1 MLIDTGAY
9 LSGIDN
15 SLAGKIQARPIRT
28 NRGHP
33 RPVEGE
39 PQVVM
44 RIDERSLE
52 AYSLIQNTL
61 LTRLHSFKLGAVPV
75 RAPDIR
81 LQDLH
86 LPAGLP
92 SGVGGRLGIDILGPN
107 GAILDFA
114 ENVLFIYPK

>member
-1 MLIDTGAY
+1 MRVTTCGSPSIG
-9 LSGIDN
+9 
-15 SLAGKIQARPIRT
+15 
-28 NRGHP
+28 RGCP
-33 RPVEGE
+33 RL
-39 PQVVM
+39 
-44 RIDERSLE
+44 DERSLE
-52 AYSLIQNTL
+52 AYSLNTL
-61 LTRLHSFKLGAVPV
+61 LTRLHSFKLGAAPV

-114 ENVLFIYPK
+114 ENVLSSIRK